1 MNIERKIRRQGEGL
15 SSSQEKLSSTSFLD
29 FVFKSQY
36 HFQNGGE
43 EGMITYRYAF
53 AFTDGMMK
61 SFDISLDPDT
71 LAIQNPNPTYPDWA
85 RLTYAPCRNCP
96 LDQTLT
102 EYCPIAVNIASLVD
116 SFKDVVSYDEA
127 DIVVTTE
134 DRTVFK
140 RTAAQNGL
148 YSILGIY
155 MVTSGCPVLDP
166 LRPMVR
172 FHLPFASIDETVFR
186 SAGMYLLAQYF
197 RKKRGFPADFEFE
210 GLSKIYREVKRVN
223 TGLHHRLQAA
233 SNEDANLNA
242 LANLDIFALT
252 FHDSTENSVGTLES
266 IFQVYLKE

>member
-1 MNIERKIRRQGEGL
+1 
-15 SSSQEKLSSTSFLD
+15 
-29 FVFKSQY
+29 
-36 HFQNGGE
+36 
-43 EGMITYRYAF
+43 MITYRYTF
-53 AFTDGMMK
+53 AFTDGTMK
-61 SFDISLDPDT
+61 TLDVALDPET
-71 LAIQNPNPTYPDWA
+71 LAVQNPAPSRPDWA
-85 RLTYAPCRNCP
+85 RLDYAPCSHCP
-96 LDQTLT
+96 LDKTQNA
-102 EYCPIAVNIASLVD
+102 YCPIAVNIAGLVD
-116 SFKDVVSYDEA
+116 SFKDVISYREA

-197 RKKRGFPADFEFE
+197 RKKKGFSAEFTFE
-210 GLSKIYREVKRVN
+210 GLSAIYREIN
-223 TGLHHRLQAA
+223 QANIGLLRRLQAA

-242 LANLDIFALT
+242 LANLDVFAFTL
-252 FHDSTENSVGTLES
+252 HESTEESVGALES
-266 IFQVYLKE
+266 LFQVYLKE

>member
-1 MNIERKIRRQGEGL
+1 
-15 SSSQEKLSSTSFLD
+15 
-29 FVFKSQY
+29 
-36 HFQNGGE
+36 
-43 EGMITYRYAF
+43 MINYRYAF
-53 AFTDGMMK
+53 AFADGTVK
-61 SFDISLDPDT
+61 TFDIALDPET
-71 LAIQNPNPTYPDWA
+71 LAIQNLTPTYPDWA
-85 RLTYAPCRNCP
+85 RLDYAPCERCP
-96 LDQTLT
+96 LDRTRT
-102 EYCPIAVNIASLVD
+102 EYCPIAVNMTGLVD
-116 SFKDVVSYDEA
+116 SFKNVVSYSEA

-134 DRTVFK
+134 DRIVFK

-155 MVTSGCPVLDP
+155 MVTSGCPVLDR

-197 RKKRGFPADFEFE
+197 RKKKGFSAEFEFE
-210 GLSKIYREVKRVN
+210 GLSKIYREIKRVN
-223 TGLHHRLQAA
+223 TGLHHRLRAA